1 MNIGEKVYQLRKAKG
16 YSQEELAELLGVT
29 RQAVS
34 KWELG
39 SSTPELE
46 SVVELAKLFGVTTD
60 YLLTDTQ
67 PSPEKTEKTDWLDR
81 LPGVIGSLVRRFG
94 WLAGIY
100 VSVSGCAIAGIG
112 VFVRF
117 FVRRLFGF
125 SSFGDPYL
133 DMEFQNLYQQ
143 SPLAQNNPVLAVA
156 NIAITVGVI
165 LIVAGIVLAI
175 ILKRKG
181 RKK

>member
-60 YLLTDTQ
+60 YLLTDAQ
-67 PSPEKTEKTDWLDR
+67 PSPEKTEKMDWLDR

-94 WLAGIY
+94 WLAGVY

-112 VFVRF
+112 ALVRF
-117 FVRRLFGF
+117 SVRRLFGF

-133 DMEFQNLYQQ
+133 DMEFQNFYQQ
-143 SPLAQNNPVLAVA
+143 TSLAQNNPVLAVA

-165 LIVAGIVLAI
+165 LIIAGIVLAM

>member
-1 MNIGEKVYQLRKAKG
+1 MNIGEKIYQLRKAKG

-39 SSTPELE
+39 SSTPELD

-60 YLLTDTQ
+60 YLLTDAQTTL
-67 PSPEKTEKTDWLDR
+67 EKTEKTDWLDR

-94 WLAGIY
+94 WLAGVY
-100 VSVSGCAIAGIG
+100 VSASGCAIAGVG
-112 VFVRF
+112 ALVRF
-117 FVRRLFGF
+117 SVKRLLGF
-125 SSFGDPYL
+125 SGFGDPYL
-133 DMEFQNLYQQ
+133 DMEFQNFYQQ
-143 SPLAQNNPVLAVA
+143 LPLVQNNPVLTVA
-156 NIAITVGVI
+156 NIAIVVGVI
-165 LIVAGIVLAI
+165 LIVAGMILAI